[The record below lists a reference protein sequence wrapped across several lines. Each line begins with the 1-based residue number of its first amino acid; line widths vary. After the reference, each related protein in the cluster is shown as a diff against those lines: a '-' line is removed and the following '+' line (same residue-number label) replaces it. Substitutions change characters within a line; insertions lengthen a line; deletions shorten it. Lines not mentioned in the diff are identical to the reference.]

1 MIAQAAN
8 PANLDPTIIVMTG
21 FNALAAFALVVFKIV
36 DWFTGRATERKIQQP
51 LRIVQD
57 PQALSKAEH
66 IEHCSY
72 MDRRVI
78 ALESRTDRI
87 ERKMETDK
95 NAIIEAGEQRMIN
108 IHNRIND
115 LQTALAHQ
123 PAQVVALL
131 KNTKGLIP

>member
-1 MIAQAAN
+1 MIAQATN

-21 FNALAAFALVVFKIV
+21 FNALAAFGLVVFKIV
-36 DWFTGRATERKIQQP
+36 DWFTWRASERKIQQP

-57 PQALSKAEH
+57 PQALTKAEH
-66 IEHCSY
+66 VEHCGH
-72 MDRRVI
+72 MERRVV
-78 ALESRTDRI
+78 ALECRATLI

-95 NAIIEAGEQRMIN
+95 TEIIKAGEERSIH

-115 LQTALAHQ
+115 LQTSIAAQ